1 MAHKSTVRHPIFVSM
16 FTASIH
22 ERDLKF
28 SFDARTSRGA
38 IKSKRSWYLSLIDQK
53 QPNRVGYGECGPLP
67 GLSPEFEQVPAE
79 MEKAAQ
85 WVEQQDP
92 ADVLTAEA
100 VMRLLAGSTW
110 SSSVR
115 LALEM
120 ALLDWLNGGQRLVFH
135 SPFATGD
142 PVPINGLIW
151 MGGVDFMLQQVEIK
165 IRDGFTCVKLKVGGN
180 DFEKECD
187 VLQYIRRKYY
197 KQDIIIR
204 LDANGA
210 FKPED
215 APYKLKELS
224 RYGIHSIEQPLKKGS
239 PALAELCAQSPI
251 PIALDEE
258 LIGVSREQK
267 ASLLDQLKPAYLVL
281 KPSLHGGFA
290 GCREWIALA
299 GQLGMGW
306 WITSALESNVGLNA
320 IAQFASQY
328 PLTLPQGLGTGAIYE
343 NNIPSPLLA
352 EKGYLTKRGWDEWD
366 LSVIANVPAADS

>member
-1 MAHKSTVRHPIFVSM
+1 M
-16 FTASIH
+16 FKASIH

-38 IKSKRSWYLSLIDQK
+38 MKSKRSWYLSLIDQE
-53 QPNRVGYGECGPLP
+53 QPDRVGYGECGPLP
-67 GLSPEFEQVPAE
+67 GLSPEFDQVPAE
-79 MEKAAQ
+79 MEKAAR

-92 ADVLTAEA
+92 ADVSTAEA

-120 ALLDWLNGGQRLVFH
+120 ALLDWLNGGQRLVLH

-267 ASLLDQLKPAYLVL
+267 VSLLDQLKPAYLVL

-299 GQLGMGW
+299 EQRGMGW

-328 PLTLPQGLGTGAIYE
+328 PLALPQGLGTGAIYE

-366 LSVIANVPAADS
+366 LSVIANAPTADS

>member
-16 FTASIH
+16 FKANIH

-38 IKSKRSWYLSLIDQK
+38 MKSKKSWYLRLIDQK
-53 QPNRVGYGECGPLP
+53 QPDRVGYGECGPLP

-79 MEKAAQ
+79 LEMAAR
-85 WVEQQDP
+85 WVEQQSP
-92 ADVLTAEA
+92 AGLSTAEA
-100 VMRLLAGSTW
+100 VMRVLADSTW

-115 LALEM
+115 LALEV
-120 ALLDWLNGGQRLVFH
+120 ALLDWVNGGQRLVFQ
-135 SPFATGD
+135 SPFASGS
-142 PVPINGLIW
+142 PIPINGLIW
-151 MGGVDFMLQQVEIK
+151 MGGVDFMLQQIEIK
-165 IRDGFTCVKLKVGGN
+165 IRDGFTCVKIKVGGN

-187 VLQYIRRKYY
+187 VLQYIRRKYFR
-197 KQDIIIR
+197 QNIIIR

-215 APYKLKELS
+215 APYKLNELS
-224 RYGIHSIEQPLKKGS
+224 RYGIHSLEQPLKKG
-239 PALAELCAQSPI
+239 AADLADLCAQSPI

-258 LIGVSREQK
+258 LIGVSPDQK
-267 ASLLDQLKPAYLVL
+267 ASLLDRLRPAHLVL

-290 GCREWIALA
+290 GCREWITLA
-299 GQLGMGW
+299 DQRGIGW
-306 WITSALESNVGLNA
+306 WVTSALESNVGLNA

-352 EKGYLTKRGWDEWD
+352 EKGYLTKQGWDEWD
-366 LSVIANVPAADS
+366 LSAIQPAPSAET

>member
-16 FTASIH
+16 FKASIH

-38 IKSKRSWYLSLIDQK
+38 IKSKRSWYLSLIDQE
-53 QPNRVGYGECGPLP
+53 QPDRVGYGECGPLP

-92 ADVLTAEA
+92 ADVSTAEA
-100 VMRLLAGSTW
+100 VMRLLADSTW

-267 ASLLDQLKPAYLVL
+267 VSLLDQLKPAYLVL

-299 GQLGMGW
+299 GQRGMGW

-328 PLTLPQGLGTGAIYE
+328 PLALPQGLGTGAIYE
-343 NNIPSPLLA
+343 NNIASPLLA

-366 LSVIANVPAADS
+366 LSVIANAPTADS